1 MVITRRSTAFA
12 TWVEEVFGTNEN
24 SASLP
29 VASAVRDH
37 VYGPQ
42 LKMQRVVA
50 RIERKESVPPA
61 QTIHEVA
68 MPKTVGVKLIPSARS
83 WLVHRAAASLQEG
96 ARAPIP
102 LDMLPQPGR
111 LLQAGRRERSH
122 RLAT

>member
-12 TWVEEVFGTNEN
+12 TWADDVFGINEI

-42 LKMQRVVA
+42 INVKRVVS
-50 RIERKESVPPA
+50 RIGRKESVPPA

-68 MPKTVGVKLIPSARS
+68 MPKKR
-83 WLVHRAAASLQEG
+83 
-96 ARAPIP
+96 
-102 LDMLPQPGR
+102 
-111 LLQAGRRERSH
+111 
-122 RLAT
+122 